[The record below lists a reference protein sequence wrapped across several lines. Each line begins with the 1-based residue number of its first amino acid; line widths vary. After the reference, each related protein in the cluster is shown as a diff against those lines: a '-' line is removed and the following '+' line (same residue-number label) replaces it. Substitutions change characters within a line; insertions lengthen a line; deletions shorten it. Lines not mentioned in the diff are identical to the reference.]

1 MKEENL
7 FQTDLFGAE
16 EKPKK
21 KKISKKESAPVSADF
36 AEFSKNSKKETSTK
50 REPLAPRKTNVECS
64 VISWKEKFL
73 EFEITVPSQKIKDTI
88 KESLLTEGLGKRE
101 ANKFFTGLFFKE
113 KVFNTKTQAE
123 EYLKTMETT
132 YAVKYK
138 IGIEPSPKMISLK
151 ERRDEK
157 KAKLKAYV
165 KEQNAKFSAAF
176 ITCPHCKSKLNC
188 SYLTPPECP
197 VCHEDLRSATAVK
210 RIHDMENTIQ
220 ELSKRYENE
229 SRKYNSKF
237 TGGER
242 WILRLVN
249 PLEK

>member
-21 KKISKKESAPVSADF
+21 KKISKKESAPVPA
-36 AEFSKNSKKETSTK
+36 AEKE
-50 REPLAPRKTNVECS
+50 EPK
-64 VISWKEKFL
+64 ISWKEKFL
-73 EFEITVPSQKIKDTI
+73 EFEITVPSQKIKDII
-88 KESLLTEGLGKRE
+88 KESLLEEGLGKRE

-157 KAKLKAYV
+157 KAKLKAYT

-210 RIHDMENTIQ
+210 RIHDMENAIQ

>member
-7 FQTDLFGAE
+7 FQTDLFGTAE
-16 EKPKK
+16 EAPKK
-21 KKISKKESAPVSADF
+21 KKISKKERASEKEPSPQRKHHEGTAPR
-36 AEFSKNSKKETSTK
+36 ETSA
-50 REPLAPRKTNVECS
+50 RAS

-73 EFEITVPSQKIKDTI
+73 EFEITVPSQKIKDSI
-88 KESLLTEGLGKRE
+88 KESLLEEGLGKRD

-157 KAKLKAYV
+157 KAKLKAYT